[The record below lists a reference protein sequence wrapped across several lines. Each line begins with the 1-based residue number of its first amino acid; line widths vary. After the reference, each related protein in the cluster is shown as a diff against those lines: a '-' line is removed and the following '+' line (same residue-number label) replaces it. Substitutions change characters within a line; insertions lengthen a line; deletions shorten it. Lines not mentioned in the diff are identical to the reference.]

1 VTLFVPFD
9 QYVVAASGGHH
20 GLAVAIAGKLLG
32 VSATL
37 CVPRTAPEGKV
48 RRIEVTGTRLVL
60 HGGRCRPRWPQD
72 GRYSPSSKARYE
84 KYLPEPAGSYGEE
97 APPMALGPFGH
108 VLGAHALREV
118 SVTPLGAGTDP
129 WKPPHR

>member
-1 VTLFVPFD
+1 MRGALNVMLFVPFD
-9 QYVVAASGGHH
+9 QYIVAASGGHH

-37 CVPRTAPEGKV
+37 CVPRTAPEGTV
-48 RRIEVTGTRLVL
+48 RRVEVTGTRLVL
-60 HGGRCRPRWPQD
+60 HGGWCRPRWPQD

-97 APPMALGPFGH
+97 APPHGSRS
-108 VLGAHALREV
+108 LRACPR
-118 SVTPLGAGTDP
+118 SARAPGGFRH
-129 WKPPHR
+129 PPGGRN